1 MYRQVSV
8 ADDQKS
14 LQCILRR
21 NNPEEP
27 IEIFQLQTVTYGMKC
42 FFYLAIKCLMTLAE
56 EQEAKNPNIAS
67 IIKSDF
73 YVDDLLTGF
82 DSKQK
87 AREACKQLF
96 EVLKGGGFTLRQ
108 FYSNDTKILRD
119 IPDNSTTGF
128 VIQFGENE
136 KAKTLRLLYSP
147 QSDTLFFSISLSLD
161 HIITK
166 RTLLSY
172 IAQIF
177 YPLGLLSACTIIAK
191 ITLQQLW
198 LERLSWDDPIP
209 EHLANNYLLFR
220 NKLESLNNLKIPRH
234 IIYSSIVLSWLKTSA
249 NLLKTFVSNR
259 VAEIQET
266 TSFAQWRHVPGKDNP
281 ADLVSRG
288 VEPDKII
295 KCNLWWHGPEWLM
308 QDSDKWPNLQ
318 VAPTETS
325 ETRKNIKV
333 LPNKLDE
340 TQNTEV
346 FVNK

>member
-1 MYRQVSV
+1 MYRQVLV

-14 LQCILRR
+14 LQCILWR

-42 FFYLAIKCLMTLAE
+42 SSYLAIKCLMTLAE

-96 EVLKGGGFTLRQ
+96 EVLKGGGFTLRK
-108 FYSNDTKILRD
+108 FYSNDPEILRD
-119 IPDNSTTGF
+119 IPDNLTTGS

-136 KAKTLRLLYSP
+136 KAKTLG
-147 QSDTLFFSISLSLD
+147 LF
-161 HIITK
+161 K
-166 RTLLSY
+166 V
-172 IAQIF
+172 
-177 YPLGLLSACTIIAK
+177 
-191 ITLQQLW
+191 
-198 LERLSWDDPIP
+198 
-209 EHLANNYLLFR
+209 
-220 NKLESLNNLKIPRH
+220 KLEPHGFCDSSEKAYGACIFIKSTDSLGRSYSFLLCAKSKVAPLKPVTLPRLELCGAVILSRLTNKVKNSLNVQFDTCYLWTD
-234 IIYSSIVLSWLKTSA
+234 SSIVLSWLKTAA
-249 NLLKTFVSNR
+249 NTLKTFVSNR

-288 VEPDKII
+288 VEPDKIME
-295 KCNLWWHGPEWLM
+295 CNLWWHGPEWIM

-318 VAPTETS
+318 VVPTETS

-333 LPNKLDE
+333 FMSKLDE
-340 TQNTEV
+340 TQNTEE
-346 FVNK
+346 